1 MISIQGLIRYHGM
14 KGNLSTS
21 SEAYELEEKFDV
33 LVDVNDQLLERAVSL
48 VFGCSC
54 RESV

>member
-1 MISIQGLIRYHGM
+1 M